1 MLNRILFVCLF
12 LALYSAGSSLSC
24 RWMDHK
30 FTQYSENSLDLLD
43 TMVNNSTNSTEDA
56 EVEDTVAFPN
66 DLYSQASRASAED
79 KLGFT
84 VQVLE
89 EMAVLFEEDHSAAS
103 WEESTVKDFVNVE
116 TQQADG
122 LRSCTGSHSHKKKNK
137 KLHMY
142 FKRLSGHVLERMDH
156 SAASWEESTVKD
168 FVNVETQQAD
178 GLRSCTGSHSHK
190 KKNKKLHMYF
200 KRLSGHILE
209 RMGHSAES
217 WELIRKKI
225 KTHLMRAHQLVSSLL
240 TTN

>member
-1 MLNRILFVCLF
+1 I
-12 LALYSAGSSLSC
+12 AGSSLSC

-30 FTQYSENSLDLLD
+30 FRQYSENSLDLLD

-66 DLYSQASRASAED
+66 DLYSQASKASVSHQ
-79 KLGFT
+79 LNF
-84 VQVLE
+84 
-89 EMAVLFEEDHSAAS
+89 
-103 WEESTVKDFVNVE
+103 
-116 TQQADG
+116 
-122 LRSCTGSHSHKKKNK
+122 SCQTLSEIHSHKKKNK

-142 FKRLSGHVLERMDH
+142 FKRLSGHV
-156 SAASWEESTVKD
+156 
-168 FVNVETQQAD
+168 
-178 GLRSCTGSHSHK
+178 
-190 KKNKKLHMYF
+190 
-200 KRLSGHILE
+200 LE

>member
-30 FTQYSENSLDLLD
+30 FRQYSENSLDLLD

-66 DLYSQASRASAED
+66 DLYSQASKASAED

-103 WEESTVKDFVNVE
+103 WEESTVKDFVNIV

-122 LRSCTGSHSHKKKNK
+122 LHSCVNWHSHKKKNK

-142 FKRLSGHVLERMDH
+142 FKRLSGHV
-156 SAASWEESTVKD
+156 
-168 FVNVETQQAD
+168 
-178 GLRSCTGSHSHK
+178 
-190 KKNKKLHMYF
+190 
-200 KRLSGHILE
+200 LE

>member
-30 FTQYSENSLDLLD
+30 FRQYSENSLDLLD

-66 DLYSQASRASAED
+66 DLYSQASKASAED

-103 WEESTVKDFVNVE
+103 WEESTVKDFVNIV

-122 LRSCTGSHSHKKKNK
+122 LHSCTGSHSHKKKNK

-142 FKRLSGHVLERMDH
+142 FKKACS
-156 SAASWEESTVKD
+156 
-168 FVNVETQQAD
+168 
-178 GLRSCTGSHSHK
+178 
-190 KKNKKLHMYF
+190 
-200 KRLSGHILE
+200 ILC
-209 RMGHSAES
+209 
-217 WELIRKKI
+217 IF
-225 KTHLMRAHQLVSSLL
+225 
-240 TTN
+240 

>member
-1 MLNRILFVCLF
+1 MITDLFVCLF

-30 FTQYSENSLDLLD
+30 FRQYSENSLDLLD

-66 DLYSQASRASAED
+66 DLYSQASKASAED

-89 EMAVLFEEDHSAAS
+89 EMA
-103 WEESTVKDFVNVE
+103 ESTVKDFVNIV
-116 TQQADG
+116 T
-122 LRSCTGSHSHKKKNK
+122 
-137 KLHMY
+137 
-142 FKRLSGHVLERMDH
+142 HVR
-156 SAASWEESTVKD
+156 
-168 FVNVETQQAD
+168 
-178 GLRSCTGSHSHK
+178 
-190 KKNKKLHMYF
+190 
-200 KRLSGHILE
+200 
-209 RMGHSAES
+209 GHSAES

>member
-1 MLNRILFVCLF
+1 I
-12 LALYSAGSSLSC
+12 AGSSLSC

-30 FTQYSENSLDLLD
+30 FRQYSENSLDLLD

-66 DLYSQASRASAED
+66 DLYSQASKASAED

-89 EMAVLFEEDHSAAS
+89 EMA
-103 WEESTVKDFVNVE
+103 ESTVKDFVNIV

-122 LRSCTGSHSHKKKNK
+122 PSLLCNHSHKKKNK

-142 FKRLSGHVLERMDH
+142 FKRLSGHV
-156 SAASWEESTVKD
+156 
-168 FVNVETQQAD
+168 
-178 GLRSCTGSHSHK
+178 
-190 KKNKKLHMYF
+190 
-200 KRLSGHILE
+200 LE

>member
-30 FTQYSENSLDLLD
+30 FRQYSENSLDLLD
-43 TMVNNSTNSTEDA
+43 TMV
-56 EVEDTVAFPN
+56 TVKHCQKCVP
-66 DLYSQASRASAED
+66 AED

-103 WEESTVKDFVNVE
+103 WEESTVKDFVNIV

-122 LRSCTGSHSHKKKNK
+122 LHSCTGHSHKKKNK

-142 FKRLSGHVLERMDH
+142 FKRLSGHVLERM
-156 SAASWEESTVKD
+156 
-168 FVNVETQQAD
+168 
-178 GLRSCTGSHSHK
+178 
-190 KKNKKLHMYF
+190 
-200 KRLSGHILE
+200 
-209 RMGHSAES
+209 
-217 WELIRKKI
+217 
-225 KTHLMRAHQLVSSLL
+225 
-240 TTN
+240 